1 MSDLVWSRIFKLEE
15 LVEMLLRDQ
24 EMQTAIN
31 AELIKLIKEK

>member
-1 MSDLVWSRIFKLEE
+1 MSDLIWARIFKLEE

>member
-1 MSDLVWSRIFKLEE
+1 MSDLVWARIFKLEE

>member
-15 LVEMLLRDQ
+15 LVEMLLKDQ
-24 EMQTAIN
+24 KMQTKIN

>member
-15 LVEMLLRDQ
+15 LVEMLLKDQ
-24 EMQTAIN
+24 KMQTEIN

>member
-1 MSDLVWSRIFKLEE
+1 MSDLIRARIFKLEE

>member
-1 MSDLVWSRIFKLEE
+1 MSDLVWARIFKLEE
-15 LVEMLLRDQ
+15 LVEMLLKDQ